1 MPHFVYTLQLIDTDV
16 AQDLN
21 RMSPEHQAIVSEHF
35 AYLQQLY
42 EQKIL
47 IMAGRTENPAT
58 GFGICL
64 FKAADEAT
72 AQNLMSNDPAIAKG
86 VMQATLHPFRLAFF
100 QKQID

>member
-16 AQDLN
+16 AQDLS

-35 AYLQQLY
+35 TYLQQLC
-42 EQKIL
+42 EQKTL

-64 FKAADEAT
+64 FKAADETT
-72 AQNLMSNDPAIAKG
+72 AQNLMSNDPAVAKG
-86 VMQATLHPFRLAFF
+86 VMRATLHPFRLALF
-100 QKQID
+100 QIQID